1 MFPMRFITCLIE
13 TRENNMLGLAPIFV
27 ESISKNTKI
36 PNLSMAFVAK
46 LSSKDEIYTDLV
58 WKAVQYK
65 FYVLPYKQKRP
76 IS

>member
-1 MFPMRFITCLIE
+1 MRFITYLIE
-13 TRENNMLGLAPIFV
+13 TRAINMSVLAPIFS
-27 ESISKNTKI
+27 ESIYENSKI

-58 WKAVQYK
+58 WKDVQYK